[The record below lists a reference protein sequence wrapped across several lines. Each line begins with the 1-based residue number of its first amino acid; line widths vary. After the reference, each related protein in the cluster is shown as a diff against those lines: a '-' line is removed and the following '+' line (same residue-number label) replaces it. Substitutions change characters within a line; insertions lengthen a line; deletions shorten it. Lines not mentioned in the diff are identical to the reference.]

1 MMQSPL
7 LTPMNIQIPPTPDR
21 ILLVGSDRDGLE
33 TLTGKFPAGSVVGV
47 AASHGRALEL
57 VENRRPQMVIID
69 SHPGEFDAS
78 RQFALGLKDHSD
90 TAFLLLLP
98 EGPPPPETP
107 PQHLIKPFLDA
118 ELALAMRVAAYCRVR
133 DVELQR
139 SQQQLAHLQRQLV
152 ETEQK
157 LAALGG
163 LLSLCT
169 YCHHTR
175 NEAGEWEALHH
186 FLSRRIG
193 VAFSHG
199 VCERCRDEQ
208 CAESGPP

>member
-1 MMQSPL
+1 
-7 LTPMNIQIPPTPDR
+7 MNTQTPPTPDR
-21 ILLVGSDRDGLE
+21 ILLVGSDGDGLE
-33 TLTGKFPAGSVVGV
+33 NLAGKFPGGSIVGL
-47 AASHGRALEL
+47 AASHRRALDLIES
-57 VENRRPQMVIID
+57 RRPQVVVID
-69 SHPGEFDAS
+69 SHPGEFDTS
-78 RQFALGLKDHSD
+78 RDFALGLGEHSHA
-90 TAFLLLLP
+90 AFLLLLP
-98 EGPPPPETP
+98 EGPPPEGLP
-107 PQHLIKPFLDA
+107 PQHLIKPFLDS
-118 ELALAMRVAAYCRVR
+118 ELAMAVRMAVYCRAR
-133 DVELQR
+133 DAEVQRCQQQVMNLQR
-139 SQQQLAHLQRQLV
+139 DLA

-186 FLSRRIG
+186 FLSRRMG